1 MNYSLEIDQAID
13 ADQLASALAL
23 AERWGAAAPE
33 DAGAWSKLA
42 HVHEMN
48 DDFAKASVAV
58 SMALKILPDYPP
70 YLFKQGYV
78 DYRLGNYAAAADSF
92 SNCVAQS
99 EITYDSY
106 YLDAARIAQAR
117 CLVLDGRQG
126 IALNVIASAAPS
138 SATWLDKRFSKED
151 VLTSIGLSPSGVTS

>member
-1 MNYSLEIDQAID
+1 MNYAIEIDREID
-13 ADQLASALAL
+13 SEQLASALTL
-23 AERWGAAAPE
+23 AERWVAAAPE

-42 HVHEMN
+42 HVHEMH
-48 DDFAKASVAV
+48 DDFSRASSAV
-58 SMALKILPDYPP
+58 SMALKISPDYPP

-92 SNCVAQS
+92 GTCVARS
-99 EITYDSY
+99 EIIHDGY

-117 CLVLDGRQG
+117 CLVLDGRDDL
-126 IALNVIASAAPS
+126 ALNVIASAAAS

-151 VLTSIGLSPSGVTS
+151 VMKSIGKKAFT